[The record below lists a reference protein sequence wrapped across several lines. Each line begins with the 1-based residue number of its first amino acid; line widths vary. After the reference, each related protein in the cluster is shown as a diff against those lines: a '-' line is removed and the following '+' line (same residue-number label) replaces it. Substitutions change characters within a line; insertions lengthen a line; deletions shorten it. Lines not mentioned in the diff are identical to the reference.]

1 MQMHYRVD
9 SDPPTAQ
16 EFNMPATFELESS
29 LTDRYQTTV
38 PEGVRRALKLG
49 KRDRIRYLV
58 QSNGSVVLQR
68 AGDTADPVLEA
79 FLDFLARDIATHPR
93 HVRAIDAGLA
103 KRLRAM
109 VKGVE
114 VNLEAALDPADE

>member
-1 MQMHYRVD
+1 
-9 SDPPTAQ
+9 
-16 EFNMPATFELESS
+16 MPATFELESS

-68 AGDTADPVLEA
+68 ADDTADPVLGA
-79 FLDFLARDIATHPR
+79 FLDFLARDIATHPQ

-103 KRLRAM
+103 KRMRAM
-109 VKGVE
+109 VKNVN
-114 VNLEAALDPADE
+114 VNLEAAHDSADE

>member
-1 MQMHYRVD
+1 
-9 SDPPTAQ
+9 
-16 EFNMPATFELESS
+16 MPAAVALEST

-38 PEGVRRALKLG
+38 PDGVRRALGLG

-68 AGDTADPVLEA
+68 ADDAEDPVLGT
-79 FLDFLARDIATHPR
+79 FLDFLARDIATHPQ

-103 KRLRAM
+103 RRMRTLTRG
-109 VKGVE
+109 VKVD
-114 VNLEAALDPADE
+114 LETSLDPADE

>member
-1 MQMHYRVD
+1 
-9 SDPPTAQ
+9 
-16 EFNMPATFELESS
+16 MPATFELESS

-68 AGDTADPVLEA
+68 ADDTADPVLGA
-79 FLDFLARDIATHPR
+79 FLDFLARDIATHPQ

-103 KRLRAM
+103 RRMRAL
-109 VKGVE
+109 VKNVD

>member
-1 MQMHYRVD
+1 
-9 SDPPTAQ
+9 
-16 EFNMPATFELESS
+16 MPATLELEST

-38 PEGVRRALKLG
+38 PDGVRRALKLG

-68 AGDTADPVLEA
+68 ADAADDPVLGS

-93 HVRAIDAGLA
+93 HLRAIHAGLA
-103 KRLRAM
+103 RRMRALA
-109 VKGVE
+109 KGVE
-114 VNLEAALDPADE
+114 VDLEAALDAADE

>member
-1 MQMHYRVD
+1 
-9 SDPPTAQ
+9 
-16 EFNMPATFELESS
+16 MPATFELESS

-68 AGDTADPVLEA
+68 ADDTADPVLGA
-79 FLDFLARDIATHPR
+79 FLDFLARDIATHPQ

-103 KRLRAM
+103 KRMRAM
-109 VKGVE
+109 VKDVD
-114 VNLEAALDPADE
+114 VDLEAALDPADE